1 MGHHVAL
8 QKGWGTEH
16 FSTGGARMVLSGV
29 DFVDMFAVLL
39 QGSKAHPALFAVIG
53 IFYVV
58 KGPEVDGEPIG
69 LAKAFPTLPADIR
82 LVPCVGPDVA

>member
-53 IFYVV
+53 IFYVWCPGIQQ
-58 KGPEVDGEPIG
+58 KYRRQSKE
-69 LAKAFPTLPADIR
+69 KR
-82 LVPCVGPDVA
+82 N